1 MRDAAILDP
10 CCGGR
15 MMWFDRQDQRALFG
29 DIRSEEHTLCDGR
42 AFSITPD
49 LNMDF
54 RAMPFPDDSFRL
66 VAFDPPHLR
75 HAGRDSWLRAK
86 YGILGDDWQEDL
98 RRGFSECFRVLKP
111 EGVLIFKWNAIQIR
125 TRQILALTPHKPLFG
140 HPSGK
145 RADTHWMTFMK
156 PHPDNKDGGANG

>member
-1 MRDAAILDP
+1 MPATVLDP

-15 MMWFDRQDQRALFG
+15 MMWFDRQDDRTLFG
-29 DIRSEEHTLCDGR
+29 DIRSEKHTLCDGR
-42 AFSITPD
+42 AFSVTPD

-54 RAMPFPDDSFRL
+54 RAMPFPDESFRL

-86 YGILGDDWQEDL
+86 YGILSDDWQEDL

-111 EGVLIFKWNAIQIR
+111 EGILIFKWNSIQIP
-125 TRQILALTPHKPLFG
+125 TRQILTLTPHKPLFG

-145 RADTHWMTFMK
+145 RANTHWVTFMK
-156 PHPDNKDGGANG
+156 PTVQQSQREE